1 MEVPQVSNKP
11 FILDS
16 VTHLQAEHAGAAV
29 VAASH
34 GGRYAGWY
42 AATKGA
48 GAVILNDAGVGRDFA
63 GVAGLGLLARYG
75 IPAACLSHRSA
86 RIGQG
91 QHSYEYGRLS
101 FVNEPA
107 RSLGLMAGMACAE
120 ALAIMSKAAKAPSS
134 KPAPELEVRVEM
146 PELGH
151 DGVRVIVLDSIS
163 LVTPDD
169 IGHIVVTASHGGLLG
184 GDPDTPVKYPVFALV
199 VNDADRGIDEAGISR
214 LPALDAKGIAGACV
228 SAFSAR
234 IGDGRST
241 LADGYISAVN
251 AVAAQHG
258 GAIGQSCKAWVS
270 AMVDA
275 RAKLKL

>member
-1 MEVPQVSNKP
+1 MNGAP

-16 VTHLQAEHAGAAV
+16 VTHLKIEHAGAAV

-42 AATKGA
+42 AATIGT
-48 GAVILNDAGVGRDFA
+48 GAVILNDAGIGREFA
-63 GVAGLGLLARYG
+63 GITGLELLAGHG

-91 QHSYEYGRLS
+91 QHSYEHGRVS

-107 RSLGLMAGMACAE
+107 RALGLVPAMQCAE
-120 ALAIMSKAAKAPSS
+120 ALAILSKAAKVPAS
-134 KPAPELEVRVEM
+134 KPALELEVRVER
-146 PELGH
+146 PELGRA
-151 DGVRVIVLDSIS
+151 GVRVIVLDSIS

-169 IGHIVVTASHGGLLG
+169 IGHIAVSASHGGLLG
-184 GDPDTPVKYPVFALV
+184 GNPDMPVKYPVFAVV
-199 VNDADRGIDEAGISR
+199 VNDADRGIDEAGVSR

-241 LADGYISAVN
+241 LEDGFISAVN
-251 AVAAQHG
+251 ATAVRHG
-258 GAIGQSCKAWVS
+258 GAVGQSCRAFVA
-270 AMVDA
+270 AMVEA
-275 RAKLKL
+275 RMRSGR